1 MHYLRRRKRMLRL
14 RKRRLRLRKRRLRLL
29 RRMLRLRGRTFR
41 LRGCTLQ
48 LYKRGLFC
56 QRLGFRHK
64 ISMLRKFLDE
74 KLDETI
80 RLLRTH
86 EENIWKSKRPTN
98 YRFDSYWR
106 QEQVVRDL
114 RTEYNNLVSQMLS
127 LKATKIHNDITI
139 TLNAVSF
146 SIEQFFSER
155 GDIYDEL
162 EMDVGSDVTR
172 PEVQRWRRAFQK
184 RIFGGGKDCD

>member
-1 MHYLRRRKRMLRL
+1 MHYLRRRKRM
-14 RKRRLRLRKRRLRLL
+14 LRLRKRRLRLL

-41 LRGCTLQ
+41 LRGRTLR
-48 LYKRGLFC
+48 LYKRRLFY
-56 QRLGFRHK
+56 QRLGFRHMT
-64 ISMLRKFLDE
+64 SMLRKFLDE

-86 EENIWKSKRPTN
+86 EEKIWKSKRPTN

-106 QEQVVRDL
+106 QEQV
-114 RTEYNNLVSQMLS
+114 
-127 LKATKIHNDITI
+127 IHNDITI